1 MTATV
6 FRRTAP
12 PRSFSERAWT
22 LVSALLTRVGEI
34 YDRKDE
40 AKKARLSLLYF
51 SA

>member
-12 PRSFSERAWT
+12 PRTFAERV
-22 LVSALLTRVGEI
+22 LALLTRVGEI

-40 AKKARLSLLYF
+40 AKKARLSWIYF